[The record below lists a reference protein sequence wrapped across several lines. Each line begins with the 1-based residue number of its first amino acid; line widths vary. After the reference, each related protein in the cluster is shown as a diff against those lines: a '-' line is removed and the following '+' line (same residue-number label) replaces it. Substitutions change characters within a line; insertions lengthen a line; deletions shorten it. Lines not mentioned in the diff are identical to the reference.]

1 MKIIWSEP
9 AISDLENIRD
19 YIAKDSEYY
28 ATIFI
33 EKIITAVEKV
43 AAFPLMGRIAPECN
57 NKNIREVI
65 YQNYRIIYKVNN
77 KAIFILTVIHGGR
90 NLFGRSNK

>member
-19 YIAKDSEYY
+19 YIAKDSGYY
-28 ATIFI
+28 AAIFI
-33 EKIITAVEKV
+33 EKIITAIEKT
-43 AAFPLMGRIAPECN
+43 ATFPLIGRMVPECN

-65 YQNYRIIYKVNN
+65 YQNYRIIYKISN
-77 KAIFILTVIHGGR
+77 KVIFILTVIHGGR
-90 NLFGRSNK
+90 NLSGRSNK